1 MVIYILIGVLIIIFG
16 IFTFQS
22 VKDLFSYIELKNNGI
37 RDEATIVDVKEIDTY
52 LPIIKLLRNYKL
64 GDKIN
69 IFYNKNNMNIIKSDI
84 HFNTSLKTLVLW
96 GTCLIIMVMSL
107 YVSFIIGKK
116 KKIERVLMKVGM
128 ILVTV
133 IGMCI
138 MIL

>member
-1 MVIYILIGVLIIIFG
+1 MSKKNLEDIGLGVDTISLAYTYNGEGNII
-16 IFTFQS
+16 
-22 VKDLFSYIELKNNGI
+22 
-37 RDEATIVDVKEIDTY
+37 EIDTY

-128 ILVTV
+128 IFVTV